1 MTTWQIYQGSGSPH
15 NGIVHLPEP
24 PPWRRFDGVMP
35 EQEPTPTLDPQTTRP
50 LSALIRGQTFQASEE
65 VIDCVNAALYLRRP
79 LFVTG
84 KPGTGK
90 SSLAYAVAHELQL
103 GSVLVWPITSR
114 TTLQNGLYSYDAIG
128 RFQEV
133 IPGKDAPD
141 IGRYIRLG
149 PLGTAFLPSRRPRV
163 LLIDEIDKS
172 DIDLPNDLLHVFE
185 EGGFD
190 IPELTRL
197 EQPHVEVFP
206 YDSQHRVRIIH
217 GRITCHAFPFVVIT
231 SNGERELSPPFL
243 RRCLQLLMKEPDVK
257 ELTRIVHAHFAQL
270 DSTRRQAC
278 EALVQQFI
286 TRRDQSEGNLATD
299 QLLNAIYLI
308 MQNVDLDQRGLREA
322 VWRFLNTLEM
332 P

>member
-1 MTTWQIYQGSGSPH
+1 MTTWRVYQGTGSPH
-15 NGIVHLPEP
+15 DGIEHLPEP
-24 PPWRRFDGVMP
+24 PPWRRFDGVVP
-35 EQEPTPTLDPQTTRP
+35 VQEPTPTPDLQTAQP
-50 LSALIRGQTFQASEE
+50 FSALIRGQTFQASEE
-65 VIDCVNAALYLRRP
+65 VIDLVNVALYLRRP

-103 GSVLVWPITSR
+103 GRVLVWAITSR
-114 TTLQNGLYSYDAIG
+114 TTLQDGLYRYDAIG
-128 RFQEV
+128 RFQEAS
-133 IPGKDAPD
+133 PGKDTPD
-141 IGRYIRLG
+141 MGRYIRLG

-190 IPELTRL
+190 IPELARL
-197 EQPHVEVFP
+197 EEPHVEVFQ
-206 YDSQHRVRIIH
+206 YDSQHRVRITH
-217 GRITCHAFPFVVIT
+217 GRVTCHAFPFVIIT

-243 RRCLQLLMKEPDVK
+243 RRCLQLFMEEPDVK
-257 ELTRIVHAHFAQL
+257 ELVKIVHAHFNQL
-270 DSTRRQAC
+270 DPATRLGC
-278 EALVQQFI
+278 EALVQQFV
-286 TRRDQSEGNLATD
+286 TRRAQGEGSLATD

-308 MQNVDLDQRGLREA
+308 MQNIDLDQRQLREA
-322 VWRFLNTLEM
+322 VWHFLNVLEM